1 MQAKTKLILPVVLVC
16 ASGAL
21 ASLGFT
27 GADLIADS
35 SQAVVRVHSKPADL
49 KAESMLP
56 GDPSGSTIVQTQ
68 VSKPRPENVDDAESK
83 EFAQSELIDPPDSSS
98 ELDLQAWGMVEGAD
112 DSTPVPGIQE
122 VAMAEFAPLIST
134 LGLSEA
140 ATGSILL
147 PIVGGTAVAGTVA
160 GAVSSLSKP
169 GDQNLPPISQ

>member
-1 MQAKTKLILPVVLVC
+1 MQTKTKLILPVVLLC

-21 ASLGFT
+21 ASLGFS
-27 GADLIADS
+27 GADLLTDS
-35 SQAVVRVHSKPADL
+35 SQAVVGVHSSPTDF
-49 KAESMLP
+49 KAESVVLN
-56 GDPSGSTIVQTQ
+56 DPSGSTIVKTQ
-68 VSKPRPENVDDAESK
+68 ISEPGAEGVDVAESK
-83 EFAQSELIDPPDSSS
+83 ELAQNETIDSPPSSPES
-98 ELDLQAWGMVEGAD
+98 DLQAWGMVEGAD
-112 DSTPVPGIQE
+112 DSAPVPGIQE